1 MAKKATRAEIEQRV
15 SEVAELLLNRVPR
28 RGIQQ
33 HAAKQGWG
41 GNVRSVDMIIARAT
55 ERIRELAR
63 NDTELEL
70 GKAKGAL
77 EMLFAKALAKGDL
90 RTARLVQRDLTELL
104 GLASPQRLEV
114 RNSFTPPPQA
124 TTEELAQRFDEL
136 VRTQRA
142 RLKVAKERGLGPRG
156 GENTEGSS
164 EEPCVEGSPCPDGSR
179 RSMNQAT

>member
-1 MAKKATRAEIEQRV
+1 MAKKATKAEIEQRT

-63 NDTELEL
+63 HDTELEL

-77 EMLFAKALAKGDL
+77 EMLFAKAITKGDL
-90 RTARLVQRDLTELL
+90 RTARLVQRDLIELL
-104 GLASPQRLEV
+104 GLAAPKRLDI
-114 RNSFTPPPQA
+114 
-124 TTEELAQRFDEL
+124 ELGGSTAEAAAEFRAL
-136 VRTQRA
+136 VRAKAA
-142 RLKVAKERGLGPRG
+142 RREQEADG
-156 GENTEGSS
+156 G
-164 EEPCVEGSPCPDGSR
+164 
-179 RSMNQAT
+179 

>member
-1 MAKKATRAEIEQRV
+1 MARKATKAEIEQRT

-55 ERIRELAR
+55 ERIRELAAK
-63 NDTELEL
+63 DMELEL

-104 GLASPQRLEV
+104 GLATPTRLEV
-114 RNSFTPPPQA
+114 SGTFTPPPQA
-124 TTEELAQRFDEL
+124 TTEELAARFEEL
-136 VRTQRA
+136 VWTQRR
-142 RLKVAKERGLGPRG
+142 RLKAAEANGIGKSDSDHAQPL
-156 GENTEGSS
+156 S
-164 EEPCVEGSPCPDGSR
+164 
-179 RSMNQAT
+179 

>member
-1 MAKKATRAEIEQRV
+1 MAKKATKAEIEQRT

-63 NDTELEL
+63 HDTELEL

-104 GLASPQRLEV
+104 GLAAPQRLQV
-114 RNSFTPPPQA
+114 NASVAPPQGMSD
-124 TTEELAQRFDEL
+124 EELAGLFDQL
-136 VRTQRA
+136 VESQAERLGTDDPA
-142 RLKVAKERGLGPRG
+142 RQ
-156 GENTEGSS
+156 GEVGSGTGY
-164 EEPCVEGSPCPDGSR
+164 PQWP
-179 RSMNQAT
+179 